1 VKDRLMDATNASAP
15 FKVKLLAQVV
25 TLGPSGGRA
34 IKFTV
39 TTPRPTYLL
48 LLSRDSTG
56 HVNVLL
62 PNANILTSPHAEAGA
77 TELPPERSGWFYEV
91 KPPYGRTSFKL
102 IASTSQ
108 VELLGPHTADAGVD
122 DPFDIVN
129 GLKALT
135 IQGTSATMRNAEDL
149 SKLLGED
156 EWTTAEAELVTTPD
170 EGATADSG
178 RG

>member
-1 VKDRLMDATNASAP
+1 M
-15 FKVKLLAQVV
+15 
-25 TLGPSGGRA
+25 
-34 IKFTV
+34 
-39 TTPRPTYLL
+39 
-48 LLSRDSTG
+48 
-56 HVNVLL
+56 
-62 PNANILTSPHAEAGA
+62 
-77 TELPPERSGWFYEV
+77 

-102 IASTSQ
+102 IASTTQ
-108 VELLGPHTADAGVD
+108 VELLGPHTTEAGVD

-135 IQGTSATMRNAEDL
+135 IQGTSATMRNAEDI

-178 RG
+178 PGMRG